1 MSGQN
6 IVPYN
11 PNSNSN
17 FNYKNEPD
25 LGKLYQILKR
35 RKYILLI
42 SVVFF
47 LSLGVVINSVL
58 KPYYVASVLMKKDK
72 PEKKDNNKDEISNL
86 INLQSNDEVETE
98 IELVKTWAVLDKV
111 IKDLYLF
118 LNISNI
124 VTPDNQKEI
133 INLNYVDYQ
142 RMFSPDSS
150 GIGAYPGFS
159 GVLVKAHNKQLNYFV
174 EKTSDGF
181 SLYNA
186 ETNTFINSSTNGSF
200 ETDFVDFVIGW
211 GAQPGSRVYFTL
223 DSYFKTITSL
233 RNSINIDQ
241 QAKTSLFEISVKTPS
256 SWSAQLIA
264 NTLAQKFKETRI
276 EQQKQTIRYSFDFI
290 EKNLQDFQNKLKE
303 SEDNLTQFKAANQ
316 IMDLQGT
323 SQDLI
328 RFLSDIETDK
338 MKTDLELAEFQ
349 NKNDKMSDEIK
360 SKGYFDQTFLTP
372 QGGDQSNSPFSQLL
386 KQLNDLELK
395 RLDLL
400 QKRTENHPDVVNID
414 EQIRQVKASLSSFN
428 QSTVKSYDIIINS
441 LDKKR
446 EKLNDLAK
454 KYQGKLQ
461 VLPSQENK
469 LASLTMQRDVYSK
482 MYTLMLD
489 KREEMRLAELSKLQD
504 IIIVDSAH
512 EPTEASFPKKTFN
525 LAACILLGIIF
536 GFVGIIIAEIRTRK
550 LINLDEVENEI
561 QFPIYAIIPNYTK
574 KLTRQIEN
582 SRTIENRFVT
592 LMNDQDGFKESYRV
606 LKNRLSEALTN
617 KSKVVMFTSFEEN
630 TGKTTVVIN
639 LAFSFAQANKKVL
652 IIDCDLRKGSLSRI
666 FDLHKESPGLVS
678 YLRGKTKLPYI
689 YNKGL
694 KSLFILPSGGIDD
707 DSSDLIDSERM
718 QELFNYL
725 NSFDFD
731 YIIIDTPPVTR
742 VVDTLILGRFIKD
755 AVLVLRPEH
764 TFKDSLKWGLQ
775 ELEQSQIN
783 ILGTVLNAGNIES
796 STFKNR
802 YGYGYGYK
810 YGYTDGKPKLL
821 KE

>member
-1 MSGQN
+1 MSDQN

-11 PNSNSN
+11 SKFN

-25 LGKLYQILKR
+25 LGKVFQILRR

-42 SVVFF
+42 TVVLF
-47 LSLGVVINSVL
+47 LSIGVVLNAVL
-58 KPYYVASVLMKKDK
+58 KPYYVATVLMKKDK
-72 PEKKDNNKDEISNL
+72 PEKKDNNKDEISEL

-98 IELVKTWAVLDKV
+98 IELVKTWVVLDKV

-118 LNISNI
+118 LNINYI
-124 VTPDNQKEI
+124 VKPDDQRED
-133 INLNYVDYQ
+133 INLGYVDYKK
-142 RMFSPDSS
+142 MYSPDTVITSE
-150 GIGAYPGFS
+150 YPGFS
-159 GVLVKAHNKQLNYFV
+159 DVKVKVHNKPLKYFV
-174 EKTSDGF
+174 EKKSDGF
-181 SLYNA
+181 KLYNA
-186 ETNTFINSSTNGSF
+186 ETNSYIASSPNGIF
-200 ETDFVDFVIGW
+200 ETDYIDFQIW
-211 GAQPGSRVYFTL
+211 WNAQPGSKVYFAT
-223 DSYFKTITSL
+223 DSYFKTITNV
-233 RNSINIDQ
+233 RNSISIDQ
-241 QAKTSLFEISVKTPS
+241 QAKTSLFEITEKATSA
-256 SWSAQLIA
+256 WSAQLIA

-276 EQQKQTIRYSFDFI
+276 EQEKQTIRYSFDFI
-290 EKNLQDFQNKLKE
+290 DKNLQDFQNKLKE
-303 SEDNLTQFKAANQ
+303 AEDNLTQYKSKNQ
-316 IMDLQGT
+316 IMDLEGT

-328 RFLSDIETDK
+328 RFLSGIEADK
-338 MKTDLELAEFQ
+338 MKTDLDLAEFQ
-349 NKNDKMSDEIK
+349 NKNEKMSEQMK
-360 SKGYFDQTFLTP
+360 SNGYFDQSFLTP
-372 QGGDQSNSPFSQLL
+372 QATDQSQSPFSQLM

-400 QKRTENHPDVVNID
+400 QKRTENHPDVINID
-414 EQIRQVKASLSSFN
+414 EQIKKVKDNLAN
-428 QSTVKSYDIIINS
+428 YNENTVTSYNIIIGS
-441 LDKKR
+441 LDKKK
-446 EKLNDLAK
+446 EKLNELER

-469 LASLTMQRDVYSK
+469 LASLIMQRDVYSK

-504 IIIVDSAH
+504 IIIVDAAH

-525 LAACILLGIIF
+525 LAASLLLGIIL
-536 GFVGIIIAEIRTRK
+536 GFVGIIIAEYKSRR
-550 LINLDEVENEI
+550 LLNLDNIEEET
-561 QFPIYAIIPNYTK
+561 QLPIYAIIPNYTK

-592 LMNDQDGFKESYRV
+592 LMNDQDGYKESFRV
-606 LKNRLSEALTN
+606 LKNKLSDALQN
-617 KSKVVMFTSFEEN
+617 KSKAVMFTSFEEN

-639 LAFSFAQANKKVL
+639 LAFSYAQSNKKVL
-652 IIDCDLRKGSLSRI
+652 LIDCDLRKGSLSRI
-666 FDLHKESPGLVS
+666 FDLHKESPGLIS
-678 YLRGKTKLPYI
+678 YLKGKTKLPYI

-707 DSSDLIDSERM
+707 DSSDLLASERM

-742 VVDTLILGRFIKD
+742 VVDTLVLGRIIKD

-764 TFKDSLKWGLQ
+764 TFKESLKWGLQ
-775 ELEQSQIN
+775 ELEQSQIS
-783 ILGTVLNAGNIES
+783 ILGTVLNAGDIEKS
-796 STFKNR
+796 IFKNR
-802 YGYGYGYK
+802 YGYGYGYR